1 MSLQHE
7 KSVGSPIA
15 TVTHTSANTSEEM
28 NSNKSAANISI
39 DAPKPENIQ
48 PQKKSTNGPQVVT
61 PAPYDSEDVAKSER
75 EMIDYDIKIT
85 AEMAQNGLAPRRVR
99 VYADGIYDLFHQGH
113 AKYSSK
119 LSIIITSI
127 FIYLEHLTVI
137 IMFQTVDASQKCFPK
152 I

>member
-1 MSLQHE
+1 
-7 KSVGSPIA
+7 
-15 TVTHTSANTSEEM
+15 M
-28 NSNKSAANISI
+28 NYNKSGSNVSI

-48 PQKKSTNGPQVVT
+48 PQKKSTSGPQVVT

-75 EMIDYDIKIT
+75 EMIDYNIKIT

-119 LSIIITSI
+119 LSIIIISI
-127 FIYLEHLTVI
+127 WKYKVYNSKIELLQKYI
-137 IMFQTVDASQKCFPK
+137 SDSWCKPKMFSQNLKYTC
-152 I
+152 

>member
-7 KSVGSPIA
+7 KGVESPSLT
-15 TVTHTSANTSEEM
+15 TVTHTSANTSEGM
-28 NSNKSAANISI
+28 NSNKSGSNVSI

-48 PQKKSTNGPQVVT
+48 PQKKSTCGPQVVT

-75 EMIDYDIKIT
+75 EMIDYNIKIT
-85 AEMAQNGLAPRRVR
+85 AEMAQNGVAPRRVR

-119 LSIIITSI
+119 LSIIITFTFNI
-127 FIYLEHLTVI
+127 
-137 IMFQTVDASQKCFPK
+137 
-152 I
+152 